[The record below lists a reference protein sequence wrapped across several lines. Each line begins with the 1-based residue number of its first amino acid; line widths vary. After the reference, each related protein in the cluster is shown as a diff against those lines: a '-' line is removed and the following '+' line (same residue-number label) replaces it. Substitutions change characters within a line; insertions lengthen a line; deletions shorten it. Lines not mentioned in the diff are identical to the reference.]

1 MKPKIQILSLALM
14 TLAVA
19 SPAIAQDPHLLGIT
33 YDTEEPKLVRVV
45 DASVKAAQE
54 IKQDMA
60 EMGATEQRLKDVQ
73 IVIDKGIEKFRPYM
87 TTKQAGMEDPQLRR
101 IMMIGRAL
109 EEISQDADYLF
120 ETRRRKYCNYSFSSD
135 GSTDA
140 VSFERTEYTP
150 KNGTG
155 FGDASKYCR
164 INREGPRF

>member
-1 MKPKIQILSLALM
+1 MKSKAHSICAALAA
-14 TLAVA
+14 LAFACPVM
-19 SPAIAQDPHLLGIT
+19 AQDPHLLGIT

-54 IKQDMA
+54 IKQEMA
-60 EMGATEQRLKDVQ
+60 NLGASEQRLKEVQ
-73 IVIDKGIEKFRPYM
+73 IVIDKGIAKFRPYM
-87 TTKQAGMEDPQLRR
+87 TTKQAGMEDAQLRR
-101 IMMIGRAL
+101 IMMIGGAL